1 MFGDRGQGVRRRAVA
16 ATLIV
21 AGLAGTAACAGDD
34 PVAAPVVV
42 SSTGSSAPPAA
53 SAAPSPGFQA
63 GLGAGPSGSP
73 PPSPPS
79 RPSPTPPATVPD
91 GRTVLA
97 TDFERAAAGTAYGKG
112 QWAADGWTAE
122 WELGMS
128 GRARVDAAAAH
139 SGSRA
144 LRVDYPAGRIG
155 PEESGAQAPF
165 TLAPQRGYYV
175 SQWVRFGPGFSFGTT
190 NFAGKV
196 GLGLAGGDSCSG
208 GQACDGTN
216 GFSSRL
222 IWGRDGT
229 ASIYYYSM
237 DHESQYGDAADIGL
251 TWPQDRWVNV
261 VQRLTVNTVSGGTAN
276 PDGAIEVW
284 VDGAR
289 TAHLTG
295 LRFVS
300 NGDRVDSAYFSSFAG
315 GGDTTFAP
323 RADSHILYDDLEVST
338 GWPATAAA
346 RR

>member
-1 MFGDRGQGVRRRAVA
+1 MSAVTVVLLAALTACATDDGGAPAQVPSSAAVA
-16 ATLIV
+16 A
-21 AGLAGTAACAGDD
+21 AE
-34 PVAAPVVV
+34 
-42 SSTGSSAPPAA
+42 
-53 SAAPSPGFQA
+53 PGFAA
-63 GLGAGPSGSP
+63 GLGAGPSESAS
-73 PPSPPS
+73 PSPSATPS
-79 RPSPTPPATVPD
+79 TSTAPPVRD
-91 GRTVLA
+91 GKTILA

-112 QWAADGWTAE
+112 QWTSDGWNAR

-128 GRARVDAAAAH
+128 TRARVDAATAH

-144 LRVDYPAGRIG
+144 LRVDYPKGTIG
-155 PEESGAQAPF
+155 PEDSGAQAPF
-165 TLAPQRGYYV
+165 TLEPRRSYYV

-222 IWGRDGT
+222 IWGRDGK

-237 DHESQYGDAADIGL
+237 DHESQYGDAADIRL

-284 VDGAR
+284 VDGVR
-289 TAHLTG
+289 TANVTG

-300 NGDRVDSAYFSSFAG
+300 NGDQVDSAYFSSFAG

-323 RADSHILYDDLEVST
+323 TADSHILYDDLEVST
-338 GWPATAAA
+338 GWPATAAPLT
-346 RR
+346 

>member
-1 MFGDRGQGVRRRAVA
+1 MFGERGQGRYRRAAA

-34 PVAAPVVV
+34 PTAAPIVV
-42 SSTGSSAPPAA
+42 SPPASTGPPPA
-53 SAAPSPGFQA
+53 SAAASPSPGFQA
-63 GLGAGPSGSP
+63 GLGAGPSKSPSRSPSPSP
-73 PPSPPS
+73 PP
-79 RPSPTPPATVPD
+79 AKAPD

-97 TDFERAAAGTAYGKG
+97 TDFERATAGTPYGKG
-112 QWAADGWTAE
+112 EWAADGWAAE

-128 GRARVDAAAAH
+128 GRARADATAAH

-144 LRVDYPAGRIG
+144 LRVDYPKGEIG
-155 PEESGAQAPF
+155 PEKSGAQAPF
-165 TLAPQRGYYV
+165 PLDPRRDYFV

-222 IWGRDGT
+222 IWGRDGK

-237 DHESQYGDAADIGL
+237 DHESQYGDAADINL

-261 VQRLTVNTVSGGTAN
+261 VQRLTVNTVSGGAAN

-284 VDGAR
+284 VNGAR
-289 TAHLTG
+289 TAHITG

-300 NGDRVDSAYFSSFAG
+300 NGDQVDSAYFSSFAG